1 MHIARKSSRRSFLNL
16 GAGAAAALGLTDIL
30 APRARAASSNRCCV
44 CIYLLGGN
52 DSNNL
57 LVPLDAAAYNTYAK
71 SRGPLALSRDALLPI
86 DSGASAGYGFHPNL
100 SGLRDLYNQNALA
113 VLANVGPAT
122 QSVLHNEA
130 AQVRYLPNGYL
141 SIPWADSTA
150 QGMSYGVALA
160 ALEADGRRTV
170 TRATAPPHT
179 MGRFPDTLFGRRL
192 EEVANTLRMTG
203 ALRQNAFLVPL
214 DGFDTHANQLVSQA
228 SAFSQLND
236 GLVAF
241 YSAIREL
248 GMAESVTV
256 YTDTEFNRTL
266 VPNAA
271 GGTGHAWGGHQLI
284 LGGSTLGGRI
294 YGTFPSLEAGG
305 PDDAAGNGT
314 WRPTTSDLQ
323 YANTLAAWYGN
334 NNLADLPGYAALRN
348 LPRQRLDF
356 LAH

>member
-1 MHIARKSSRRSFLNL
+1 L
-16 GAGAAAALGLTDIL
+16 GAGAAAAVGLTDIL
-30 APRARAASSNRCCV
+30 TPAARAASSLNRCCV

-52 DSNNL
+52 DSNNM
-57 LVPLDAAAYNTYAK
+57 LVPLEGAAYGAYAK
-71 SRGPLALSRDALLPI
+71 FRGALALSRSALLPV
-86 DSGASAGYGFHPNL
+86 DSGAGAGFGFHPNL
-100 SGLRDLYNQNALA
+100 AGLRDLYNQNALA
-113 VLANVGPAT
+113 VVANVGPARQAVSHT
-122 QSVLHNEA
+122 EA

-141 SIPWADSTA
+141 SIPWADSRA
-150 QGMSYGVALA
+150 QGLSYGVALA
-160 ALEADGRRTV
+160 AAEGDSSRRSV
-170 TRATAPPHT
+170 PRATAPARPLAK
-179 MGRFPDTLFGRRL
+179 FPDTIFGRRL
-192 EEVANTLRMTG
+192 EEVANTLRMG

-214 DGFDTHANQLVSQA
+214 DGFDTHANQLAHQA
-228 SAFSQLND
+228 NAFSQLND

-241 YSAIREL
+241 YNAIGEL
-248 GMAESVTV
+248 GMGESVTV

-294 YGTFPSLEAGG
+294 YGTFPSLEVGG

-314 WRPTTSDLQ
+314 WKPTTSDLQ
-323 YANTLAAWYGN
+323 YAATLAAWYGIE
-334 NNLADLPGYAALRN
+334 NLASLPAYAGLRD